1 MMTKG
6 KAEKYLAEQKEKRDH
21 YRAMYVINER
31 NRDPILDLEY
41 LDYTRAGTL
50 ARTTERKQKREE
62 YMYLIHRANGFIS
75 ELERFLK

>member
-31 NRDPILDLEY
+31 DTNPSLDVEY
-41 LDYTRAGTL
+41 LDYTRCGTL
-50 ARTTERKQKREE
+50 VKTTGREQLREE
-62 YMYLIHRANGFIS
+62 YVYLIHRANRFIS